1 MKDRGSDFVP
11 IHKHGI
17 VVEVLDETLVYHK
30 ENHRAHCLNRTA
42 AEVWKLC
49 DGEKTVAEI
58 TETLVQESKSPVDE
72 ELVWLTL
79 RRLSKAG
86 LLVKQK
92 RQEQILASR
101 RAVMRKIGMA
111 AMALPI
117 VTSILVPT
125 AEAAVSCSVTG
136 EFCNPR
142 PCCPG
147 HICISIGP
155 LIHTCT

>member
-1 MKDRGSDFVP
+1 MKDRGSDFAP

-17 VVEVLDETLVYHK
+17 VVEVLHETLVYHK

-49 DGEKTVAEI
+49 DGKKTVAEI
-58 TETLVQESKSPVDE
+58 TKTLAQESKSPVEE

-92 RQEQILASR
+92 RQEQILGSR

-125 AEAAVSCSVTG
+125 AQAAVSCSVTG
-136 EFCNPR
+136 EPCNPR

-147 HICISIGP
+147 HVCISVGP
-155 LIHTCT
+155 IHICT

>member
-1 MKDRGSDFVP
+1 MKDRGSEFAP

-17 VVEVLDETLVYHK
+17 VMDLSDETLVYDEK
-30 ENHRAHCLNRTA
+30 KSKAHCLNRTA
-42 AEVWKLC
+42 ADVWKLC
-49 DGEKTVAEI
+49 DGKKTVAEI
-58 TETLVQESKSPVDE
+58 AEALAKKSKSPIDE

-92 RQEQILASR
+92 GHEQILASR

-111 AMALPI
+111 ALVLPVI
-117 VTSILVPT
+117 TSILVPP

-142 PCCPG
+142 PCCAGHVCLPAL
-147 HICISIGP
+147 HIC
-155 LIHTCT
+155 T